1 MISRWHTAHVARRA
15 GAAVSSLAA
24 LALTALATAG
34 PAAAEVKIGVLMPL
48 SGKGASYG
56 AHQQVAVK
64 MFQEMQEKMG
74 PKGETLKLV
83 VYDTRGENTDAINL
97 ARKLIGSD
105 RVVAIVGPLF
115 SGESEVAFPVAAQ
128 GKTPIITPTSAKPG
142 IAAANRPWAFRNA
155 LTSDK
160 LDGALIDR
168 WLAANP
174 GVKKVVILVDTKDA
188 VSKSDGTVV
197 LPAVLKDKSIAV
209 LDTISFQTGDID
221 YSAQVTRAK
230 SLAPDGIVIAAL
242 YNEGA
247 NVAREVRKQGLA
259 QPIVAGLGV
268 MDPRFIELAGPAAEG
283 VMTVNDFWVDNPE
296 AAVAKWV
303 AEYKQRSPSPPSN
316 AAALMYDTLDIV
328 RACAEKGGLTGK
340 ADELD
345 RDRERM
351 RDCLARVKDYKAPVT
366 GLTTFN
372 AEGDALRQPVVLIV
386 RKGKFESV
394 R

>member
-1 MISRWHTAHVARRA
+1 MISRWHTAHVARRTC
-15 GAAVSSLAA
+15 AAVSSLAA
-24 LALTALATAG
+24 LALAALAEPG

>member
-1 MISRWHTAHVARRA
+1 MIAQLTPQEDEPMASHRKTFGPFVLALC
-15 GAAVSSLAA
+15 AVSA
-24 LALTALATAG
+24 LLGSAV
-34 PAAAEVKIGVLMPL
+34 PAAAQPKIGVLMPL

-56 AHQQVAVK
+56 AHQQVAIK
-64 MFQEMQEKMG
+64 MFQD
-74 PKGETLKLV
+74 KGEALKLV
-83 VYDTRGENTDAINL
+83 IYDTRGENTDAINL
-97 ARKLIGSD
+97 TRKLIGSD
-105 RVVAIVGPLF
+105 GVVAIVGPLF
-115 SGESEVAFPVAAQ
+115 SGESEVTFPVAVQ

-174 GVKKVVILVDTKDA
+174 GVKKVVILLDTKDA
-188 VSKSDGTVV
+188 VSKSDGGVV
-197 LPAVLKDKSIAV
+197 LPAALKERGITV
-209 LDTISFQTGDID
+209 LDSISFQTGDID
-221 YSAQVTRAK
+221 YSAQVTKAK
-230 SLAPDGIVIAAL
+230 SLNPDGIVVAAL

-247 NVAREVRKQGLA
+247 NAVREVRKQGMT
-259 QPIVAGLGV
+259 QPIVAGLGI

-283 VMTVNDFWVDNPE
+283 VMTVNDFRTDNPDP
-296 AAVAKWV
+296 AVARWV
-303 AEYKQRSPSPPSN
+303 ADYKQRSPTPPSN

-328 RACAEKGGLTGK
+328 RSCAEKSGLSGK
-340 ADELD
+340 PDDLEK
-345 RDRERM
+345 DRERM

-366 GLTTFN
+366 GGTTFD
-372 AEGDALRQPVVLIV
+372 ASGDAVRQPVVLVV

>member
-1 MISRWHTAHVARRA
+1 MARNALSSFRPA
-15 GAAVSSLAA
+15 RAAVAA
-24 LALTALATAG
+24 LAGLAIVAGLLGLAG
-34 PAAAEVKIGVLMPL
+34 PATAQVKVGVLMPL
-48 SGKGASYG
+48 TGKGASYG

-64 MFQEMQEKMG
+64 MFQDHLEKAG
-74 PKGETLKLV
+74 PKAETLKLV
-83 VYDTRGENTDAINL
+83 IYDTRGENTEAINL
-97 ARKLIGSD
+97 TRKLIGSD
-105 RVVAIVGPLF
+105 RVVAVVGPLF
-115 SGESEVAFPVAAQ
+115 SGESEVAFPVAVQ

-168 WLAANP
+168 WLAAHP
-174 GVKKVVILVDTKDA
+174 TVKKVVILVDTKDA
-188 VSKSDGTVV
+188 VSKSDGTIV
-197 LPAVLKDKSIAV
+197 LPAALKKRGITI

-230 SLAPDGIVIAAL
+230 SLRPDGIVVAAL

-247 NVAREVRKQGLA
+247 NAVREARKQGLT

-283 VMTVNDFWVDNPE
+283 VMTVNDFWVDNP
-296 AAVAKWV
+296 APAVASWV
-303 AEYKQRSPSPPSN
+303 SEYKQRSPTPPSN

-328 RACAEKGGLTGK
+328 RSCAEKSGLSGK
-340 ADELD
+340 PDDLD

-351 RDCLARVKDYKAPVT
+351 RDCLAKIKDYPAPVT
-366 GLTTFN
+366 GPTTFN
-372 AEGDALRQPVVLIV
+372 ADGDALRQPVVLV
-386 RKGKFESV
+386 VKNGKFESV

>member
-1 MISRWHTAHVARRA
+1 MISRWRTAHVARRA
-15 GAAVSSLAA
+15 GATIWSLAA
-24 LALTALATAG
+24 VALTALATTD

-64 MFQEMQEKMG
+64 MFQELQEKMG

-197 LPAVLKDKSIAV
+197 LPAALKDKGIAV

-303 AEYKQRSPSPPSN
+303 ADYKQRSPSPPSN

-328 RACAEKGGLTGK
+328 RSCAEKGGLTGK